1 MGVGWGL
8 SRHLPNFGHTF
19 ASGRRKQ
26 FAQAHTLIPRGK
38 VFCPVATFR
47 RIWYLSLC
55 PLTSCGVLP
64 PGSGSFGGPQHPV
77 PPPPCTV
84 DFAREGRASS
94 LALGHVR
101 GELRRVGN
109 GRCRMVGGK
118 PE

>member
-8 SRHLPNFGHTF
+8 SRHLPNFVHTF

-77 PPPPCTV
+77 PPPP
-84 DFAREGRASS
+84 
-94 LALGHVR
+94 ALWTFR
-101 GELRRVGN
+101 GRVGLPLWPWDMSEESLE
-109 GRCRMVGGK
+109 GWGMGGAGW
-118 PE
+118 